1 MFWFEVNE
9 NKYEMIVEDPFTCE
23 DRTIAEVYYD
33 EEEQTWAWVNTT
45 IDVAYYGF
53 ETADEAKLDCE
64 QSMNFTPECDY
75 DDDI

>member
-1 MFWFEVNE
+1 MFWFKINE
-9 NKYEMIVEDPFTCE
+9 KKYEMIVEDPFTYE

-53 ETADEAKLDCE
+53 ETLEEAKLDCE
-64 QSMNFTPECDY
+64 QSMRMDESELDY
-75 DDDI
+75 DI